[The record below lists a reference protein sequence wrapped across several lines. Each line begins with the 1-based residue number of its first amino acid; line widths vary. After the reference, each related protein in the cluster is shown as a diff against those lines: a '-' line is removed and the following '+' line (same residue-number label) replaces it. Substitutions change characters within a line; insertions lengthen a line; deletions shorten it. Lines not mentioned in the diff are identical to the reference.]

1 MSMASLRDL
10 GLSEYEARAY
20 RALLDDSPSTA
31 KELSKTSDVPMGRVY
46 DVLKDLERRGLA
58 RSQAASRP
66 KKYVAVEPEAALDRL
81 LDAKRAELQEQE
93 AQYEAAV
100 DELEGDLDAG
110 VPTEEGFWTA
120 VVGPEASADLLL
132 ERLDTATERVIAV
145 AGGPT
150 PQFDVGEYGDEVTAA
165 LQRALERGAEVSVLL
180 GPDLIETLPNAALKR
195 YEKELAGHPKFEVRT
210 TERVSGSFHLID
222 GVEACIEVP
231 NPLAPREPFAM
242 LDLKDREFTAD
253 VRETFDPRWEAA
265 EPLTTPN

>member
-1 MSMASLRDL
+1 MASLRDL

-20 RALLDDSPSTA
+20 RSLLDDSPSTA
-31 KELSKTSDVPMGRVY
+31 KELSGSSDVPMGRVY

-81 LDAKRAELQEQE
+81 LDAKREELKEQE
-93 AQYEAAV
+93 SQYEETV
-100 DELEGDLDAG
+100 EELEGDLDAG

-120 VVGPEASADLLL
+120 VVGPEESADLLL
-132 ERLDTATERVIAV
+132 ERLDAASERVITV

-165 LQRALERGAEVSVLL
+165 LGRALDRGAEVSVLL
-180 GPDLIETLPNAALKR
+180 GPDLIETLPNTVLKR
-195 YEKELAGHPKFEVRT
+195 YEKELANHPDFEVRT

-231 NPLAPREPFAM
+231 NPLTPREPFAM
-242 LDLKDREFTAD
+242 IDLKDREFTAD
-253 VRETFDPRWEAA
+253 VRETFDPRWAEA
-265 EPLTTPN
+265 EPLTTPD

>member
-1 MSMASLRDL
+1 MANLRDL

-31 KELSKTSDVPMGRVY
+31 KELSRSSDVPMGRVY

-81 LDAKRAELQEQE
+81 LDAKREELEEQE
-93 AQYEAAV
+93 AQYESAV
-100 DELEGDLDAG
+100 DQLEDYLEAG
-110 VPTEEGFWTA
+110 VPAEEGFWTA
-120 VVGPEASADLLL
+120 VVGPEESANLLI
-132 ERLDTATERVIAV
+132 ERLDTADDRVIVV

-150 PQFDVGEYGDEVTAA
+150 PQFDVGQYGDEVTAA

-180 GPDLIETLPNAALKR
+180 GPDLIRTLPETVLER
-195 YEKELAGHPKFEVRT
+195 YESVLADHPAFEVRT
-210 TERVSGSFHLID
+210 TDRVSGSFHLID
-222 GVEACIEVP
+222 NVEACIEVP
-231 NPLAPREPFAM
+231 NPLTPREPFAM

-253 VRETFDPRWEAA
+253 VRETFDPRWEEA
-265 EPLTTPN
+265 EPLTVAQ